1 MLRGKNKSKILTKD
15 ISCKCE
21 CKFDGRKC
29 NPKQKWDN
37 NKYSCEFKKYHIC
50 KKDYI
55 SNILVNI

>member
-15 ISCKCE
+15 ISCKCK

-37 NKYSCEFKKYHIC
+37 DKCSCEFKNITYA
-50 KKDYI
+50 KKIIFQIYW
-55 SNILVNI
+55 